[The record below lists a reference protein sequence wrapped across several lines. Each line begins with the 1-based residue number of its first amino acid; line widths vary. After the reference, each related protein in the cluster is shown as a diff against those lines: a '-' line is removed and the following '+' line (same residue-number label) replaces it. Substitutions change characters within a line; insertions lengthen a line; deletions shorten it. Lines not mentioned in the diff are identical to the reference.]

1 MVEFGFIDSIKVNGK
16 NSVIGEVKCRS
27 PVHGDLLRGRDP
39 LKIAEIYEKCGC
51 SAISYIT
58 AKTFGGS
65 IYALKA
71 ICKSTNLPVL
81 RKDFVESKDEVE
93 KTCEAEASALLLIAR
108 ILKEKT
114 LEFVDL
120 CFEHGV
126 EPVVEVFSEEELR
139 FAENARVVLINNR
152 DIFNPNDVDVGRTMK
167 IAPKI
172 KKTKISGSGLRKI
185 EDLRVLR
192 FVDAV
197 LVGTAFMLAEDTEKI
212 VRSFVEAR
220 L

>member
-1 MVEFGFIDSIKVNGK
+1 MEFGFADAIRVEGK
-16 NSVIGEVKCRS
+16 NSVIGEIKCRS
-27 PVHGDLLRGRDP
+27 PIHGDLLLGRDP

-58 AKTFGGS
+58 AENFGGS
-65 IYALKA
+65 IETLKA

-81 RKDFVESKDEVE
+81 RKDFVEDKGEIEKSCEV
-93 KTCEAEASALLLIAR
+93 EASALLLIAR

-114 LEFVDL
+114 TELADL
-120 CFEHGV
+120 CFEHGI
-126 EPVVEVFSEEELR
+126 EPVVEIFSNEELR
-139 FAENARVVLINNR
+139 FAENARIVLINNR
-152 DIFNPNDVDVGRTMK
+152 DIFNPRDVDVERTMQ

-172 KKTKISGSGLRKI
+172 TKKVKISGSGIKRL
-185 EDLRVLR
+185 EDLKVLR
-192 FVDAV
+192 FVDAI

-212 VRSFVEAR
+212 VKSFVEAK